1 MKSRDF
7 PIRSVM
13 RIALSLLVAI
23 FVVLPS
29 ITLAAKFS
37 EATLCGDYAFSMN
50 GWVTSELGPAPLWG
64 TGVMTAN
71 GKGRLKNAEATFNIF
86 GGCVVLNMA
95 GKGKYS
101 VNSNGTGTGFVVVAP
116 TAPPVV
122 DETCNIDPS
131 LLGGDSAKFEFALT
145 AIGEDSFDMAGTA
158 WKDADDNSV
167 LPFGGSGQAQRQGKR
182 PKSCK

>member
-1 MKSRDF
+1 MKSRDVS
-7 PIRSVM
+7 IRVVT
-13 RIALSLLVAI
+13 RIALILIIAT

-29 ITLAAKFS
+29 TTWAAKFS
-37 EATLCGDYAFSMN
+37 DATLCGDYGFSLN
-50 GWVTSELGPAPLWG
+50 GWITSEAGPAPLWG

-71 GKGRLKNAEATFNIF
+71 GKGRFKNAEATFNIF
-86 GGCVVLNMA
+86 GGCVILNMA

-122 DETCNIDPS
+122 NEACDIDPS
-131 LLGGDSAKFEFALT
+131 LLGGDSATFEFALT
-145 AIGEDSFDMAGTA
+145 AIGEHSFDLAGTA
-158 WKDADDNSV
+158 WKDDDGNSV

-182 PKSCK
+182 PKSCD